1 VYFGVQ
7 LSPIVVLQSGLPY
20 TPTSTLQSP
29 GTSDAPPGC
38 LPYFSKCYP
47 AGYTRDSLRG
57 RPTYTFAARLS
68 KNFRFGESKSFTVF
82 AEAFNLFN
90 HPNLGTNFYSNV
102 DVTTGTS
109 AFGKSDQVAGT
120 MRQMQLGGRFDF

>member
-1 VYFGVQ
+1 
-7 LSPIVVLQSGLPY
+7 
-20 TPTSTLQSP
+20 
-29 GTSDAPPGC
+29 
-38 LPYFSKCYP
+38 
-47 AGYTRDSLRG
+47 
-57 RPTYTFAARLS
+57 
-68 KNFRFGESKSFTVF
+68 VF